1 MGLQRITVLGRI
13 MEVEVHRLTRPRKA
27 SWSVAPE
34 IASFQKQKKACRP
47 FGFAIL

>member
-1 MGLQRITVLGRI
+1 

-34 IASFQKQKKACRP
+34 IASFKKQKKRAGPPISP
-47 FGFAIL
+47 FYEQDKQ